1 MKRSLLSIGLALA
14 FSALL
19 ALPTAGTAQQFDAGA
34 AGPFRGF
41 DDTFF
46 GFDQS
51 RFYRFASVPGE
62 FRPWHQDRR
71 PRFYL
76 INRVLDI
83 DQIRTDIFAVDIL
96 SNTRSGAVIVGR

>member
-1 MKRSLLSIGLALA
+1 MNRKLFAIVAALSCMA
-14 FSALL
+14 FA
-19 ALPTAGTAQQFDAGA
+19 AYPTTSTAQPIEISA

-41 DDTFF
+41 QDTFF
-46 GFDQS
+46 GFDQR

-96 SNTRSGAVIVGR
+96 NNTRSGAVIVGR